1 MIPTII
7 KNKRGR
13 FDGLDTK
20 DKRAVADALL
30 TGTDRVAVWVFD
42 NDSLATMA
50 KMHQTQATKEVDVT
64 LKTLQ
69 STPEEQVVV
78 LSKPP
83 RTLLAII
90 PGLLYGGSY
99 SRGWFD
105 LSVISVDKT

>member
-1 MIPTII
+1 MVLTII

-90 PGLLYGGSY
+90 PGLLGGSFEIGG
-99 SRGWFD
+99 RGRRWP
-105 LSVISVDKT
+105 